1 VRPGGKHTR
10 NLSPVDRLSPLF
22 IYTHSVVQRDKQ
34 MRGDTRNTV
43 TDRQKPSESSQ
54 QPGATVIVVNMG
66 ATAPETSTPQS
77 PHGSPKG
84 ANLKIRRG

>member
-1 VRPGGKHTR
+1 MGPGGKHTR
-10 NLSPVDRLSPLF
+10 NLSPVDSVSAF
-22 IYTHSVVQRDKQ
+22 YTHSVVQRDKQ

-43 TDRQKPSESSQ
+43 TDRKPSESSQ

>member
-1 VRPGGKHTR
+1 
-10 NLSPVDRLSPLF
+10 
-22 IYTHSVVQRDKQ
+22 
-34 MRGDTRNTV
+34 MRGDMRNTV

-66 ATAPETSTPQS
+66 ATAPETCTPQS

-84 ANLKIRRG
+84 ANLKWEDASGLKSRGEAVDFVEI